1 MDFGLKPGTGHRSWL
16 EKIAWGICP
25 QRRTLLQLSKAQ
37 KQGAIQVDANRYNV
51 LLVDDDLV
59 QIDLA
64 RRAAAEACPEIDL
77 TVVPGVEAVL
87 DWFGP
92 ADTNREQLPHI
103 ILMDLKL
110 PKLDGLAVLRT
121 LRGHATTCDI
131 PIVVFSAEYT
141 QDDVLMSYKAGA
153 NSFMSRPG
161 DLAQFAE
168 FFRERLA
175 YWMNSDQHEL
185 IAAAQDE
192 SAKRI

>member
-1 MDFGLKPGTGHRSWL
+1 
-16 EKIAWGICP
+16 
-25 QRRTLLQLSKAQ
+25 
-37 KQGAIQVDANRYNV
+37 VDTNRYNV

-64 RRAAAEACPEIDL
+64 RRAAAETCPEIDL
-77 TVVPGVEAVL
+77 TVVAGGDAVL

-92 ADTNREQLPHI
+92 GHENQEHVPHI

-121 LRGHATTCDI
+121 LRGHSSTCNI

-153 NSFMSRPG
+153 NSFMSRPS

-175 YWMNSDQHEL
+175 YWINSDQHEL
-185 IAAAQDE
+185 IFATKDGTAGH
-192 SAKRI
+192 I